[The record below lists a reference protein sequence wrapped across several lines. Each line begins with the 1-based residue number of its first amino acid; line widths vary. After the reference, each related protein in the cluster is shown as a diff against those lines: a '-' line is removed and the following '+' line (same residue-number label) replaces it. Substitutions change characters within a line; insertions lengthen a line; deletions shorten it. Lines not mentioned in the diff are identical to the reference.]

1 MLIDTK
7 PTTFAELIR
16 ISGLSHGTD
25 VWLNN
30 AQELVR
36 EGVTTLSNVIC
47 TRDDIMIYLIQ
58 HGLPDLD
65 SFKIMESVRR
75 GKGLSPEQEELMKA
89 NNIPKWYI
97 DSCKKIKYMFPKAHA
112 AAYVMMAFRIAWFK
126 VYYPKAFYAAY
137 FSVRAD
143 TFDANIVSK
152 GLDAIKRAIE
162 EIERK
167 GKDATN
173 KDKDMHTILEVAQEM
188 YARGIKCLPVDLYK
202 SDATRFLVTDE
213 GILPPFTA
221 LQGLG
226 MAAANNIVEAR
237 KTAGDFISIEELK
250 VKAGISKAVIEI
262 LEDHGCLEGLDQSS
276 QMSLF

>member
-1 MLIDTK
+1 
-7 PTTFAELIR
+7 
-16 ISGLSHGTD
+16 
-25 VWLNN
+25 
-30 AQELVR
+30 
-36 EGVTTLSNVIC
+36 
-47 TRDDIMIYLIQ
+47 
-58 HGLPDLD
+58 
-65 SFKIMESVRR
+65 
-75 GKGLSPEQEELMKA
+75 
-89 NNIPKWYI
+89 
-97 DSCKKIKYMFPKAHA
+97 
-112 AAYVMMAFRIAWFK
+112 
-126 VYYPKAFYAAY
+126 
-137 FSVRAD
+137 
-143 TFDANIVSK
+143 
-152 GLDAIKRAIE
+152 
-162 EIERK
+162 
-167 GKDATN
+167 
-173 KDKDMHTILEVAQEM
+173 M